1 MGTKSRTLS
10 ITSTILLTIYTVCLV
25 LAEAGMFAICKFA
38 VHMTNAGIGLAS
50 DSIAAG
56 GCVIDYATP
65 GTVAGGMLAG
75 LGGTAWIVLTSFM
88 VFLFIICTVYIAI
101 TAISYA
107 LVKKGYY
114 KADAWMKI
122 TIFGVTFLGFIIGAN
137 LSCLQMLCMTIIL
150 VLPIIL
156 SIMVLFNEKPCATC
170 KKVSEERKNETEP
183 KSDFKQQE
191 QEDMSEK
198 VAEERKPDDMTNK
211 AADAAGEESTQAD
224 EPSEE
229 KAE

>member
-1 MGTKSRTLS
+1 MGTKSKTLS

-38 VHMTNAGIGLAS
+38 AHMTNAGIGLAS

-107 LVKKGYY
+107 LVNKGYY

-170 KKVSEERKNETEP
+170 KKVSEERKDEAEP
-183 KSDFKQQE
+183 KSDFKQQT

-198 VAEERKPDDMTNK
+198 VTEEHKPYDMTTK
-211 AADAAGEESTQAD
+211 AADAADKESTQSD

-229 KAE
+229 KTE

>member
-38 VHMTNAGIGLAS
+38 AHMTNAGIGLAS

-107 LVKKGYY
+107 LVNKGYY

-156 SIMVLFNEKPCATC
+156 SIMVLFNEKPCATY
-170 KKVSEERKNETEP
+170 KKVSEERNGEAEP
-183 KSDFKQQE
+183 KSDFKQHE

-198 VAEERKPDDMTNK
+198 VTEEHKPDDITNK
-211 AADAAGEESTQAD
+211 AAGAAGEESTQAD
-224 EPSEE
+224 EPAEE

>member
-38 VHMTNAGIGLAS
+38 AHMINAGIGLAS

-107 LVKKGYY
+107 LVNKGYY
-114 KADAWMKI
+114 KA
-122 TIFGVTFLGFIIGAN
+122 V
-137 LSCLQMLCMTIIL
+137 CMDENYYLWSDIPWIHHR
-150 VLPIIL
+150 
-156 SIMVLFNEKPCATC
+156 C
-170 KKVSEERKNETEP
+170 KSFYVCRCY
-183 KSDFKQQE
+183 
-191 QEDMSEK
+191 
-198 VAEERKPDDMTNK
+198 V
-211 AADAAGEESTQAD
+211 
-224 EPSEE
+224 
-229 KAE
+229 

>member
-1 MGTKSRTLS
+1 MGTKSKTLS

-38 VHMTNAGIGLAS
+38 AHMTNAGIGLAS
-50 DSIAAG
+50 NSIAAG

-75 LGGTAWIVLTSFM
+75 LGGTAWIALTSFM

-114 KADAWMKI
+114 KADAWIKI
-122 TIFGVTFLGFIIGAN
+122 TIFGVTFLGFILGAN

-150 VLPIIL
+150 VLPIVL

-170 KKVSEERKNETEP
+170 KKVSEERKEEDEA

-191 QEDMSEK
+191 HEDMSEK
-198 VAEERKPDDMTNK
+198 VTEEHKPDDMTDK
-211 AADAAGEESTQAD
+211 AADATDEESTQSD
-224 EPSEE
+224 EPSKE
-229 KAE
+229 KTE

>member
-1 MGTKSRTLS
+1 MGTKSKTLS

-25 LAEAGMFAICKFA
+25 LAEAGMFAICKFTA
-38 VHMTNAGIGLAS
+38 HMTNAGIGLAS
-50 DSIAAG
+50 NSIAAG

-65 GTVAGGMLAG
+65 GTFAGGMLAG

-122 TIFGVTFLGFIIGAN
+122 AIFGVTFLGFILGAN

-150 VLPIIL
+150 VLPIVL
-156 SIMVLFNEKPCATC
+156 SIMVLFNEKPCATY
-170 KKVSEERKNETEP
+170 KKVSEERKDETEP

-198 VAEERKPDDMTNK
+198 VAEEHKPDDMTDK
-211 AADAAGEESTQAD
+211 ATDATDEESAQSD
-224 EPSEE
+224 ELSEE
-229 KAE
+229 KTE

>member
-1 MGTKSRTLS
+1 MGTKSKTLS

-38 VHMTNAGIGLAS
+38 AHMTNAGIGLAS

-170 KKVSEERKNETEP
+170 KKVSEERKDEAEP

-198 VAEERKPDDMTNK
+198 VAEEHKPDDMTKK
-211 AADAAGEESTQAD
+211 AADAAGEESTQSD

-229 KAE
+229 KME